1 MSGALTIR
9 PVHGLPEV
17 QPGDDLAA
25 LIIEA
30 LAAAPPPPG
39 SVVCIAQK
47 LVSKAE
53 GRIVALAEVAPS
65 PLAKGL
71 AEDREEGDPRHIQV
85 ILDAS
90 AELVRAD
97 RGILICRTPHGF
109 ICANAGV
116 DRSNAPE
123 ETAILLPEDPD
134 GSARALRVALQA
146 GLGVQPLGVV
156 ICDSFGRAWRYGQ
169 VDVAIGAAGVVPT
182 IAEPA
187 DRSGRALRSSAA
199 ARLDELAAAAG
210 LARSKGGDEGVVVIE
225 GAGGVLPATDDGA
238 GAAALLRDP
247 AHDLFR

>member
-1 MSGALTIR
+1 MSGALAIR
-9 PVHGLPEV
+9 PVPGLGEV
-17 QPGDDLAA
+17 QPGDDLAGLIVGA
-25 LIIEA
+25 LTE
-30 LAAAPPPPG
+30 APPSAG
-39 SVVCIAQK
+39 SVVCVAQK

-53 GRIVALAEVAPS
+53 GRIVALSDITPS

-71 AEDREEGDPRHIQV
+71 AEDREDGDPRHIQV

-97 RGILICRTPHGF
+97 RGVLICRTPHGF

-123 ETAILLPEDPD
+123 DCAILLPEDPD
-134 GSARALRVALQA
+134 GSARALRSALQEA
-146 GLGVQPLGVV
+146 FGGPLGVI

-169 VDVAIGAAGVVPT
+169 VDVAIGAAGVAPT
-182 IAEPA
+182 VQEAA
-187 DRSGRALRSSAA
+187 DRGGRPLRSSAP

-210 LARSKGGDEGVVVIE
+210 LVRTKAGGEGLVVIE
-225 GAGGVLPATDDGA
+225 GAAGLLPADEDGP
-238 GAAALLRDP
+238 GVTALLRDP